1 MQARTRWLSR
11 LVRGLSTGASSL
23 VALAAVGGL
32 AIASAEEPAA
42 RLEAGAPSAS
52 RVFSISGPHST
63 REPGAALREL
73 SLVRFLKE
81 LPFTPV
87 AIGPRPR
94 LPYEGDPAMGL
105 AFVYYF
111 GKLR

>member
-1 MQARTRWLSR
+1 M
-11 LVRGLSTGASSL
+11 
-23 VALAAVGGL
+23 VALAAG
-32 AIASAEEPAA
+32 AEEPLTP
-42 RLEAGAPSAS
+42 LEEGAPSAAYERAALP